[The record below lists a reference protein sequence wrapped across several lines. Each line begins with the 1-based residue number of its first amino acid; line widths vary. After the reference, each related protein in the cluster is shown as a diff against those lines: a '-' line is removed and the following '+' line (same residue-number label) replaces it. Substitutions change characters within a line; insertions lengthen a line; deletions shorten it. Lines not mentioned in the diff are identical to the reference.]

1 MDKTKNTALPTD
13 NEIIIYQPD
22 DELKL
27 DVRVEEETVW
37 LSQQQMVE
45 LFQVTKQNVSLHISN
60 IYKEGELEKSS
71 TVKEYLTVQIEGN
84 RTIKRKVAFYNLD
97 VIISVGYRVK
107 SLRGTQF
114 RQWASRIIKEHLLRG
129 YSVNQRLLLLEDKID
144 RRLSEHDRQLLDLHQ
159 KVDFVV
165 KSSIQPKEGI
175 FFKGQI
181 FDAYVFVA
189 DLIRKAQNRIV
200 IIDNYIDDTVLV
212 QLAKRKAG
220 VSVDIYD
227 GQISRQLRQ
236 DVAAHNAQYPGVTLH
251 HYQKA
256 HDRFMIIDENVYHIG
271 ASLKDLGKKL
281 FAFSKMDVM
290 TGSELISNL

>member
-1 MDKTKNTALPTD
+1 M
-13 NEIIIYQPD
+13 
-22 DELKL
+22 
-27 DVRVEEETVW
+27 
-37 LSQQQMVE
+37 
-45 LFQVTKQNVSLHISN
+45 
-60 IYKEGELEKSS
+60 
-71 TVKEYLTVQIEGN
+71 
-84 RTIKRKVAFYNLD
+84 
-97 VIISVGYRVK
+97 
-107 SLRGTQF
+107 
-114 RQWASRIIKEHLLRG
+114 
-129 YSVNQRLLLLEDKID
+129 
-144 RRLSEHDRQLLDLHQ
+144 SEHDRQLLDLNQ

-175 FFKGQI
+175 FFQGQI

-189 DLIRKAQNRIV
+189 DLIRKAQNRIA
-200 IIDNYIDDTVLV
+200 IIDNYMDDTVLV

-251 HYQKA
+251 TYQKA
-256 HDRFMIIDENVYHIG
+256 HDRFMIIDEEVYHIG

-290 TGSELISNL
+290 TGYELLSKL